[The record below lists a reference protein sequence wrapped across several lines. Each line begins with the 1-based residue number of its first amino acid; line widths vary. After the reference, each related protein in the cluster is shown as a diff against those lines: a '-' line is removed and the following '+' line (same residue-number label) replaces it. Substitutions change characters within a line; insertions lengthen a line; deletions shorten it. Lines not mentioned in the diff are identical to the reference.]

1 MGSRGA
7 FGVTPHDS
15 ADIAFVLSSPCSV
28 VQHHL
33 HLNDIQVLYKH
44 VLFYSSI
51 WIQTMVQH
59 TQDTQHQFLLQCYS
73 ANHLSKELPGSSWFQ
88 SIFICISSI
97 KKV

>member
-33 HLNDIQVLYKH
+33 HLNHIQVLYKH

-73 ANHLSKELPGSSWFQ
+73 ATVLTTYPKSCQALHGSSPYLFAFLQ
-88 SIFICISSI
+88 
-97 KKV
+97 